1 MNIFNNLSSKV
12 KKKKDQKLL
21 EKKEKYYRS
30 EILPEIRKIV
40 QGEFIT
46 SKIGVVNKID
56 ENKCDLRKE
65 ELLEICKKLVTVSTR
80 FRKIS
85 NSFDCSLRK
94 YLQENKE
101 IQQAYNIYMK
111 NNKSS
116 NNYEYNNNLYF
127 LDVFKTQCEQ
137 YKESDLAKCIADNFS
152 TFNRSEL
159 INEINGLL
167 NSISCSENVLIPSM
181 LMTPQLVMSF
191 NYIMNL

>member
-127 LDVFKTQCEQ
+127 LDVCKTQCEQ

>member
-167 NSISCSENVLIPSM
+167 KSISCSENVLIPSM

>member
-1 MNIFNNLSSKV
+1 LNIFNKLSGKV
-12 KKKKDQKLL
+12 RARKHQKIL

-40 QGEFIT
+40 QGEFVT
-46 SKIGVVNKID
+46 SKIGLANKLD
-56 ENKCDLRKE
+56 ENKCDLSKE

-94 YLQENKE
+94 YLQDNKE
-101 IQQAYNIYMK
+101 MQQAYNIYMK

-116 NNYEYNNNLYF
+116 NNFEYNNNLYF
-127 LDVFKTQCEQ
+127 LDVFKLQCEQ
-137 YKESDLAKCIADNFS
+137 YKESDLAKCVADKFLNF
-152 TFNRSEL
+152 NKSEL
-159 INEINGLL
+159 IEEINGLL
-167 NSISCSENVLIPSM
+167 NSISRSENVIIPSM

-191 NYIMNL
+191 NYIMSL

>member
-1 MNIFNNLSSKV
+1 LNIFNNLSSKV